1 MKIRMVDGFEA
12 EIKTAKIVKRFPEF
26 KKLAHRFDARNYLV
40 SEPEFYEGGGQ
51 YGKKVKVKYRRMNAV
66 VIIGDNLFRFDGP
79 VRNVWSFRECILVSD
94 RERIF

>member
-1 MKIRMVDGFEA
+1 MADGFEA

-26 KKLAHRFDARNYLV
+26 KKLAHRLDARSYLV
-40 SEPEFYEGGGQ
+40 SEPEFYEGGRQ
-51 YGKKVKVKYRRMNAV
+51 YGKKVKYRRMNAV

-79 VRNVWSFRECILVSD
+79 VRNVRLFRECVLVSD